1 MLHVYH
7 KQALIFFFT
16 VFSILT
22 IISLSVIEQR
32 KNELHKAVQ
41 IRGATLKQSF
51 LNYVESFDKTI
62 SVADLDSDQA
72 IEELKKNSDAL
83 IWINNGL
90 EINEAIYSGSKEMN
104 LKSNFNED
112 QSERL
117 LLHSLLN
124 SNKETLI
131 TKNLEI
137 FPHSIGLSFVRAA
150 NPINPEKEFFIC
162 SIKLKNI
169 IKELDL
175 KALGINIVIE
185 NENHQELYSSY
196 KKKKHRLANVSET
209 LSLNGDEYLTM
220 QIFPSKKLIKEYLFL
235 NLRFLVLISGL
246 ISVCSSIIFFKLKA
260 NHLKHKLLHKI
271 IYFFNETE
279 REETNLKLQGEISN
293 LQKLRSR
300 TTGFCST

>member
-1 MLHVYH
+1 MLHVYQ
-7 KQALIFFFT
+7 KEALMFFLI

-22 IISLSVIEQR
+22 IISISVIEER
-32 KNELHKAVQ
+32 KNQLNKAVH

-51 LNYVESFDKTI
+51 LNYIEGFGKTI
-62 SVADLDSDQA
+62 SIADLDSEQA
-72 IEELKKNSDAL
+72 IEELKKNSNAL
-83 IWINNGL
+83 IWINNDL
-90 EINEAIYSGSKEMN
+90 QINKVIYSSSKEMN
-104 LKSNFNED
+104 LKNNFNED

-117 LLHSLLN
+117 LLRSLSN
-124 SNKETLI
+124 SNNEILI
-131 TKNLEI
+131 TKNLGI
-137 FPHSIGLSFVRAA
+137 FPHSTGLSFVRAGPV
-150 NPINPEKEFFIC
+150 NLEKEFFLC

-175 KALGINIVIE
+175 KSLGINIVIE
-185 NENHQELYSSY
+185 NENHQDLYSSY
-196 KKKKHRLANVSET
+196 KKKKHRLANISET
-209 LSLNGDEYLTM
+209 ITINSNEYLTM

-246 ISVCSSIIFFKLKA
+246 VSLCGSIIFFKLKA

-300 TTGFCST
+300 TTGFCNT